1 VLSFCPQTS
10 QSDCRLPG
18 PRGAGR
24 FHRVREVTQISLP
37 RQRGTVPPL
46 QEPHF
51 GAPGAAGARS
61 REHDGQTEGQR
72 GHGAR
77 GQQIGGLHEQV
88 RGESGGGATTIPECP
103 KCVTK
108 IVVKVNP
115 WSIICGHGFFSF
127 TFFPSETHGPKKD
140 FL

>member
-1 VLSFCPQTS
+1 MCFLFVPRLLKLIVDCLGHEELAVSTESEKLLKYLSRANGE
-10 QSDCRLPG
+10 QSPLFKNPTLEHLVQLARDHENTTARL
-18 PRGAGR
+18 RVNEVMVHAASKSEAFMNR
-24 FHRVREVTQISLP
+24 FV
-37 RQRGTVPPL
+37 G
-46 QEPHF
+46 
-51 GAPGAAGARS
+51 S
-61 REHDGQTEGQR
+61 R
-72 GHGAR
+72 
-77 GQQIGGLHEQV
+77 
-88 RGESGGGATTIPECP
+88 GGATTIPECP